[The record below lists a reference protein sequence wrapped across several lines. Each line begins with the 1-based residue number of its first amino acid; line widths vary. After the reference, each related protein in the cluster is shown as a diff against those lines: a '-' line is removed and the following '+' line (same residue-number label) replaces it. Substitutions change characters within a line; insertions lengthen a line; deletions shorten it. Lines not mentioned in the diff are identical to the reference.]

1 MKKRISLILV
11 MALGS
16 LFSQAQQTVKNSG
29 GTSFGLRAGVN
40 FQNITGKDEDGNKLE
55 NDLLTGFNI
64 GINAEIPLAPQ
75 FYFQP
80 GLLFTTKGA
89 KSEDLILGQT
99 IKGKINI
106 SYVEMP
112 LNFLYKP
119 MLGQGRLLMGFGPYV
134 ALGVGGKVTYE
145 GGGSSLSEDIEFKKT
160 VKLSDPDDVFYVRP
174 MDAGANLLFGYQFA
188 NKVSIQLNAQ
198 LGLTKINP
206 EYEGASND
214 RTDAKNTGFGVSL
227 GYRF

>member
-134 ALGVGGKVTYE
+134 ALGVGGKATYE

>member
-106 SYVEMP
+106 SYVELP

-134 ALGVGGKVTYE
+134 ALGVGGKATYE

-174 MDAGANLLFGYQFA
+174 MDAGANLLFGYQF
-188 NKVSIQLNAQ
+188 
-198 LGLTKINP
+198 GLTKINP

-214 RTDAKNTGFGVSL
+214 RTEAKNTGFGISL

>member
-75 FYFQP
+75 FYLQP
-80 GLLFTTKGA
+80 
-89 KSEDLILGQT
+89 
-99 IKGKINI
+99 
-106 SYVEMP
+106 V
-112 LNFLYKP
+112 
-119 MLGQGRLLMGFGPYV
+119 
-134 ALGVGGKVTYE
+134 
-145 GGGSSLSEDIEFKKT
+145 
-160 VKLSDPDDVFYVRP
+160 
-174 MDAGANLLFGYQFA
+174 
-188 NKVSIQLNAQ
+188 
-198 LGLTKINP
+198 
-206 EYEGASND
+206 
-214 RTDAKNTGFGVSL
+214 
-227 GYRF
+227 

>member
-106 SYVEMP
+106 SYVELP

>member
-106 SYVEMP
+106 YYVELP

-119 MLGQGRLLMGFGPYV
+119 MMGQGRLLMGFGPYV
-134 ALGVGGKVTYE
+134 ALGVGGKATYE

-188 NKVSIQLNAQ
+188 NKVSLQLNAQ

>member
-89 KSEDLILGQT
+89 KSEDLILGQS

-106 SYVEMP
+106 SYVELP

-134 ALGVGGKVTYE
+134 ALGVGGKATYE

>member
-1 MKKRISLILV
+1 
-11 MALGS
+11 
-16 LFSQAQQTVKNSG
+16 
-29 GTSFGLRAGVN
+29 
-40 FQNITGKDEDGNKLE
+40 
-55 NDLLTGFNI
+55 
-64 GINAEIPLAPQ
+64 
-75 FYFQP
+75 
-80 GLLFTTKGA
+80 
-89 KSEDLILGQT
+89 
-99 IKGKINI
+99 
-106 SYVEMP
+106 MP

-134 ALGVGGKVTYE
+134 ALGVGGKATYE

-188 NKVSIQLNAQ
+188 NKVSVQLNAQ
-198 LGLTKINP
+198 LGLTKKNP

-214 RTDAKNTGFGVSL
+214 RTEAKNTGFGISL

>member
-134 ALGVGGKVTYE
+134 ALGVGGKATYE

-188 NKVSIQLNAQ
+188 NKVSVQLNAQ

-214 RTDAKNTGFGVSL
+214 RTEAKNTGFGISL

>member
-106 SYVEMP
+106 SYVELP

-134 ALGVGGKVTYE
+134 ALGVGGKATYE

>member
-106 SYVEMP
+106 SYVELP

-188 NKVSIQLNAQ
+188 NKVSVQLNAQ

-214 RTDAKNTGFGVSL
+214 RTEAKNTGFGVSL

>member
-89 KSEDLILGQT
+89 KSEDLILGQS

-106 SYVEMP
+106 SYVELP

-134 ALGVGGKVTYE
+134 ALGVGGKATYE

-188 NKVSIQLNAQ
+188 NKVSVQLNAQ

-214 RTDAKNTGFGVSL
+214 RTEAKNTGFGISL

>member
-16 LFSQAQQTVKNSG
+16 IFSQAQEKVKNSG

-75 FYFQP
+75 FYLQP

-106 SYVEMP
+106 YYVELP

-145 GGGSSLSEDIEFKKT
+145 GGGSSLSEDIEFKKN

-188 NKVSIQLNAQ
+188 NKVSLQLNAQ

>member
-75 FYFQP
+75 FYLQP

-106 SYVEMP
+106 YYVELP

-145 GGGSSLSEDIEFKKT
+145 GGGSSLSEDIEFKKN

-188 NKVSIQLNAQ
+188 NKVSLQLNAQ

>member
-106 SYVEMP
+106 SYVELP

-134 ALGVGGKVTYE
+134 ALGVGGKATYE

-188 NKVSIQLNAQ
+188 NKVSVQLNAQ

-214 RTDAKNTGFGVSL
+214 RTEAKNTGFGVSL

>member
-106 SYVEMP
+106 YYVELP

-119 MLGQGRLLMGFGPYV
+119 MMGQGRLLMGFGPYV
-134 ALGVGGKVTYE
+134 ALGVGGKATYE

-214 RTDAKNTGFGVSL
+214 RTEAKNTGFGISL